1 MEIGEM
7 RIHPYG
13 FIIVLSV
20 LIGMLYIYQNLKKEK
35 IQKSSIGLYF
45 ILYIAFAFIGGKLFT
60 YLTNP
65 KDTTILTA
73 GLSAYGGLI
82 GTIASSIIFEKI
94 QPSKGMIIKYTV
106 LALPLI
112 YSLSKIA
119 CFLSGC
125 CYGIPYNGPFSITY
139 TNGLNIPLFPIQLVE
154 TICFGFLF
162 LLIHKM
168 KKKPNIEYFT
178 IIGVSI
184 LKFSLDFLRYDHIHI
199 LITVNQIFSIILL
212 IVTII
217 YMVYK
222 KNLKA

>member
-7 RIHPYG
+7 KIHPYG

-20 LIGMLYIYQNLKKEK
+20 LIGMLYIYQSLKKEK

-82 GTIASSIIFEKI
+82 GTIASSFIFEKI

-154 TICFGFLF
+154 TISFGFLF
-162 LLIHKM
+162 LLVYKNKNKH
-168 KKKPNIEYFT
+168 NIEYFT

>member
-7 RIHPYG
+7 KIHPYG

-139 TNGLNIPLFPIQLVE
+139 TNGLNISLFPIQLVE